1 MNLFEAF
8 LIYSVIVEGKD
19 MTVMD
24 NQHESGKI
32 IPKKG
37 IVNTRWIW
45 GNLTENNWV
54 YIFEG
59 IREYRVKRGNQ
70 GHGEGLELEARV
82 WEDKYDGVVKQM

>member
-32 IPKKG
+32 IPG
-37 IVNTRWIW
+37 CIFLRVSESTEYVTNSF
-45 GNLTENNWV
+45 LT
-54 YIFEG
+54 YTDHM
-59 IREYRVKRGNQ
+59 Q
-70 GHGEGLELEARV
+70 TLT
-82 WEDKYDGVVKQM
+82 